1 MQDAPSHEA
10 AFKMYA
16 YARVVDPK
24 TGAFGAKEYKQVLR
38 AFAELRIVRREQ
50 DVWKDGGGDGW
61 VDRAVVSTKRIE
73 VYAPPPAALYYEIMR
88 DMQRAGHEVGVS
100 EYTTILKAYAAVTL
114 PVESDAHLASVH
126 NAHVLEHIQRI
137 HTLLKLDTNLTPDT
151 TLLNALMKAYGHAG
165 SLDGA
170 LAVWDQMKRPGS
182 RGGWDNASV
191 SIIVDALGRGGR
203 NALPRA
209 RQLWDGLRW
218 RHGAQLNTNN
228 YTSWVEALCRMGEFE
243 DAERVVYVDMRDG
256 ANPRIRPDEK
266 TLRTLVSF
274 AWRVGRQAQVL
285 EDVRRVFPDVI

>member
-1 MQDAPSHEA
+1 
-10 AFKMYA
+10 
-16 YARVVDPK
+16 
-24 TGAFGAKEYKQVLR
+24 
-38 AFAELRIVRREQ
+38 
-50 DVWKDGGGDGW
+50 
-61 VDRAVVSTKRIE
+61 
-73 VYAPPPAALYYEIMR
+73 
-88 DMQRAGHEVGVS
+88 
-100 EYTTILKAYAAVTL
+100 
-114 PVESDAHLASVH
+114 
-126 NAHVLEHIQRI
+126 
-137 HTLLKLDTNLTPDT
+137 
-151 TLLNALMKAYGHAG
+151 MKAYGHAG

-209 RQLWDGLRW
+209 RQLWDGLR
-218 RHGAQLNTNN
+218 RRYGAQLNTNN

-256 ANPRIRPDEK
+256 ANSRIRPDEK